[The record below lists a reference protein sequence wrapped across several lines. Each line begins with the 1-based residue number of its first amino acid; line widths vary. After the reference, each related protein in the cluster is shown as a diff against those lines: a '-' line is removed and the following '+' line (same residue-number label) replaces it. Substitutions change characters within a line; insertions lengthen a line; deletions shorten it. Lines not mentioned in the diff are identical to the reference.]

1 MWNWCL
7 IIQQVFS
14 DLTICIAIKSDE
26 CDQNKKI
33 NFWITAAY
41 IPRKENLDAER
52 YSSICNSWKSATKSN
67 VLQKYRN
74 CNSPNSAYSTMVNF
88 TRNQIHPF
96 GRLQKKPIDMSNIRG
111 KFLEDKFSAL
121 SLETEDEELQG
132 GMAHISS
139 NGNCFVIKK
148 IIRFQTLTEAI
159 EFLNF

>member
-1 MWNWCL
+1 MHC
-7 IIQQVFS
+7 
-14 DLTICIAIKSDE
+14 DKSDK
-26 CDQNKKI
+26 CDQTKKF

-41 IPRKENLDAER
+41 IPRKENLDADT
-52 YSSICNSWKSATKSN
+52 YSSICNSRKSATKSN
-67 VLQKYRN
+67 VLQTYRN

-96 GRLQKKPIDMSNIRG
+96 GRLQKEPIGMSNIRG

-121 SLETEDEELQG
+121 SLEIEDEKLQA